1 MVAPHLTKTGG
12 HRAKMDLL
20 PTDVRDKAVQDIVL
34 GRRSTYQVAKDL
46 SERRGFKITITAVG
60 RYMATVTEEER
71 LEIIAKAMGEAKMAS
86 IQENAQIVDEFG
98 EDTDKDLKWV
108 LRELKDLLQSA
119 KGDDDRAM
127 QLGSLKEIRQSLMS
141 LADLHGKLNKRMEVH
156 LNLNESPQFI
166 ELRKIILRVFE
177 HHPEAKQDFLAEM
190 RSLNVIEHQPMK
202 DVSPR

>member
-1 MVAPHLTKTGG
+1 MAGGVARIDKDTG
-12 HRAKMDLL
+12 HRHKIDTL
-20 PTDVRDKAVQDIVL
+20 PKDVRDKAVQDIVL

-46 SERRGFKITITAVG
+46 SERKGFSISITAVG
-60 RYMATVTEEER
+60 RYMATVTEDER
-71 LEIIAKAMGEAKMAS
+71 LEIIANAMGEAKMAS
-86 IQENAQIVDEFG
+86 IQENAKIVDEFG

-119 KGDDDRAM
+119 KGDEDRQM

-166 ELRKIILRVFE
+166 QLRQIILNVLDR
-177 HHPEAKQDFLAEM
+177 HPDAKADFLEEM
-190 RSLNVIEHQPMK
+190 KVLKVLEHPSIPQ
-202 DVSPR
+202 R

>member
-1 MVAPHLTKTGG
+1 MASSLPNG
-12 HRAKMDLL
+12 HRSKMDLL
-20 PTDVRDKAVQDIVL
+20 PTDVRDKAVRDIVL

-46 SERRGFKITITAVG
+46 SERRGYSITITAVG

-108 LRELKDLLQSA
+108 LRELKDLLSAA
-119 KGDDDRAM
+119 KGDEDRAM

-141 LADLHGKLNKRMEVH
+141 LADLHGKLTKRMDIH

-166 ELRKIILRVFE
+166 QLRQIILNVLDK
-177 HHPEAKQDFLAEM
+177 HPGAKADFLEEM
-190 RSLNVIEHQPMK
+190 KVLKVLEHPAIPK
-202 DVSPR
+202 